1 MRKSLVLILTTILLL
16 AVGVAAV
23 YAQGGTDDD
32 DNGTPGFPCR
42 GGCGMMM
49 GRDRYGLRWGGA
61 ILDTVAGALGLEED
75 DLRDE
80 LQDGKTVAEIAGA
93 QGVALQDVI
102 DAVVAGHADDLA
114 EAVEDGTLT
123 QAQADAMQ
131 ALLAANLEAHFTQ
144 EMPGLFGRGAA
155 YGPRGMMM
163 GRGWDA
169 MPRMRG
175 GRMPRGMMEPWTP
188 RWGR

>member
-1 MRKSLVLILTTILLL
+1 
-16 AVGVAAV
+16 
-23 YAQGGTDDD
+23 
-32 DNGTPGFPCR
+32 
-42 GGCGMMM
+42 
-49 GRDRYGLRWGGA
+49 
-61 ILDTVAGALGLEED
+61 
-75 DLRDE
+75 
-80 LQDGKTVAEIAGA
+80 VAEIAGA

-131 ALLAANLEAHFTQ
+131 ALLAANLEAYFTQ
-144 EMPGLFGRGAA
+144 GTF
-155 YGPRGMMM
+155 GPRGMMM

>member
-102 DAVVAGHADDLA
+102 DAVVAERADDLA

-144 EMPGLFGRGAA
+144 GTF
-155 YGPRGMMM
+155 GPRGMMM